1 MNHKTLPEQAVESGR
16 EMLNNGKS
24 SSFMME
30 NILKP
35 DKFATRLQEFRGE
48 APSKIKAL
56 SVAAQLA
63 GLFCFCLNK
72 CLLVSIRTI
81 SIYSSV
87 FITI

>member
-1 MNHKTLPEQAVESGR
+1 MNYKTLPEQAVESGR

-63 GLFCFCLNK
+63 GLFCFSL
-72 CLLVSIRTI
+72 S
-81 SIYSSV
+81 
-87 FITI
+87 

>member
-16 EMLNNGKS
+16 EMLNGKS

-63 GLFCFCLNK
+63 GLFCFSL
-72 CLLVSIRTI
+72 S
-81 SIYSSV
+81 
-87 FITI
+87 